1 MFQPQVRL
9 DSSELT
15 GFEALLRWKHPSRG
29 FVSPA
34 EFIPIAE
41 ENGLIVPIGEWV
53 LRSACATAVS
63 GPISPS
69 R

>member
-15 GFEALLRWKHPSRG
+15 GFEALLRGRHPKRG

-34 EFIPIAE
+34 EFIPI
-41 ENGLIVPIGEWV
+41 GEWV
-53 LRSACATAVS
+53 LRNACATAAATEV
-63 GPISPS
+63 GLTIETLNAV
-69 R
+69 RRVA